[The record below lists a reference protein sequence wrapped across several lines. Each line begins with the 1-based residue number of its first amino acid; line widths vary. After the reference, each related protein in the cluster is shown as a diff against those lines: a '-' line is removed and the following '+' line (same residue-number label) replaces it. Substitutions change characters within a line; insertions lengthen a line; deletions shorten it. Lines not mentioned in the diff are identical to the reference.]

1 MKTIKPN
8 PAQSDAMAK
17 ALEPFL
23 PTVINPLLG
32 ELGVSQQ
39 KKVCVCKLKF
49 RFDLIFSLCLPK
61 RKPVSLT
68 RR

>member
-39 KKVCVCKLKF
+39 KKYAF
-49 RFDLIFSLCLPK
+49 AN
-61 RKPVSLT
+61 
-68 RR
+68 